1 MDRSFRQKINK
12 ETQALNNTIDQ
23 IDLMDVYGAI
33 HPKVAEY
40 TFFLGVQ
47 RTFSWIYHIFG
58 QKSGVGK
65 FNEIVTISNIF
76 SDHNTMR
83 LEINYKKQKC

>member
-12 ETQALNNTIDQ
+12 ETQALNNTIEQ
-23 IDLMDVYGAI
+23 INLMDVYRAI

-47 RTFSWIYHIFG
+47 RTFSRIYHIFG
-58 QKSGVGK
+58 QKSSVGK
-65 FNEIVTISNIF
+65 LIVTISNIF

-83 LEINYKKQKC
+83 LEINYKKKKC